1 MIPTDMQDRKIV
13 RLGNGDSPAKVIS
26 GDTIPLAMADPGR
39 VRVGHVDSPSRVALG
54 DARPI
59 NR

>member
-1 MIPTDMQDRKIV
+1 MIPVNMQDHKIV
-13 RLGNGDSPAKVIS
+13 HLGNGDSPAKVIL
-26 GDTIPLAMADPGR
+26 GDAIPLAMADPGR